1 MPSIK
6 PDYLNADQMAQQARR
21 SDVSAV
27 NESILSRDEMDA
39 LVKEAEDDE
48 LILSDVEVERS
59 DLDTLDEK
67 EMSQEE
73 RLTVA
78 AQHKTLDARLE
89 QGERR
94 IGKSGA
100 LPQLDLRDQIKLCLE
115 ISKDVNLIYP
125 KRGHKLATLHA
136 KTWTESQR

>member
-1 MPSIK
+1 
-6 PDYLNADQMAQQARR
+6 
-21 SDVSAV
+21 
-27 NESILSRDEMDA
+27 MDA

-125 KRGHKLATLHA
+125 NRGHKLATLHA